1 MRYRKTLIIALL
13 LSSFTA
19 GARGLLFDGVSLSKH
34 KADALWLNSDNAAG
48 LSLSPVGD
56 FNSVGFLYGFSRGD
70 FHLMQEGGS
79 NSDFGFDTQGAKKA
93 GKFRLWGRFAYNNIM
108 EDGTRFNTMLFNPFD
123 ERKLYGVADSVTS
136 KWKRQAYILE
146 FKAAL
151 PVLWKRLHAGL
162 HLRYSNSIAAKQN
175 DPRAESYQYFITL
188 KPSLV
193 YSSPFGAFGLSGYY
207 SNEFERSVPSLS
219 NSSEPQGVYI
229 LKGLGNFTKETVGSS
244 GLNTMY
250 YRINTFGASLQYGY
264 EGGSFDVLAE
274 GGVLYH
280 LTKTAQSATRP
291 LNMGS
296 VDVLDIKAVFQAL
309 FGQKKSQKLS
319 LCFLQRISEGTEHTS
334 IWGTD
339 SGLWE
344 VKSSA
349 VMSVYS
355 TLNAKTSYD
364 FFIMDGPFWRWKY
377 HASLSW
383 KNKKDEYKLP
393 NSVFAYSKA
402 EINMAADRNFR
413 LGGSALSAGLEAE
426 YSKSLSGKYSYSG
439 MNSKAAP
446 AMLWYPHDLR
456 ILTSDYIRVGVSA
469 GYSGTVKKDINIYV
483 STSFSFLYAGKD
495 MTRLYPSISLGLL
508 F

>member
-1 MRYRKTLIIALL
+1 M
-13 LSSFTA
+13 LSSFAA
-19 GARGLLFDGVSLSKH
+19 GAKGLVFDGVSLGKH

-123 ERKLYGVADSVTS
+123 ERKLYGVADSVYS

-146 FKAAL
+146 FKAGL
-151 PVLWKRLHAGL
+151 PLFGKRLHAGL

-219 NSSEPQGVYI
+219 NSSEPQYVYI

-355 TLNAKTSYD
+355 TLNAKASYD

-402 EINMAADRNFR
+402 DINIALDRNFR
-413 LGGSALSAGLEAE
+413 IASSSISAGLGGS
-426 YSKSLSGKYSYSG
+426 YSKNISGKYSYSG

-456 ILTSDYIRVGVSA
+456 ILTSDYIKASISA
-469 GYSGTVKKDINIYV
+469 GYSSKIKKDININI
-483 STSFSFLYAGKD
+483 SASLAWLYAGAD
-495 MTRLYPSISLGLL
+495 AMRLSPAFSFGLL